1 MSNNLQRKLQRKS
14 YVKEKKNANKELA
27 GKMKGIFLPDECS
40 NCNEPFDKKSKAMAM
55 TWKVIANS
63 ERKHLICP
71 KCWDAIEKIYPLDES
86 LEDQPTQHQ
95 PQLHTEQVQKT
106 Q

>member
-1 MSNNLQRKLQRKS
+1 MSNNLKRKLQRKS
-14 YVKEKKNANKELA
+14 SKKEKKNANKELA
-27 GKMKGIFLPDECS
+27 SKMKGIFLPDECS
-40 NCNEPFDKKSKAMAM
+40 NCSKPFDKKNKKMAM

-71 KCWDAIEKIYPLDES
+71 KCWDTIEKIYPLDEN
-86 LEDQPTQHQ
+86 LEHQPTQHQ
-95 PQLHTEQVQKT
+95 PQLQTEQDQKT